1 MGRGSI
7 RGAKSAGA
15 RETGEKYT
23 PECNFRGG
31 GEEKK
36 GGVGWKYCTLS
47 SKFTLDFFSLL
58 RLKVFFL
65 FISIC

>member
-31 GEEKK
+31 GEEEKK
-36 GGVGWKYCTLS
+36 RGWRYCTLGLE
-47 SKFTLDFFSLL
+47 FTLDFFFLPFAF
-58 RLKVFFL
+58 KNFF
-65 FISIC
+65 

>member
-7 RGAKSAGA
+7 RGARSAGA

-36 GGVGWKYCTLS
+36 RERRGMGMLYIYARRRVYFGLLFLLLS
-47 SKFTLDFFSLL
+47 AF
-58 RLKVFFL
+58 
-65 FISIC
+65 

>member
-36 GGVGWKYCTLS
+36 RAGMEILCAQFGVYFILS
-47 SKFTLDFFSLL
+47 FSFKKFLY
-58 RLKVFFL
+58 
-65 FISIC
+65 